1 MFSNYKLFTHPCPR
15 YIKAPYLQF
24 LNCRSSSRA
33 PRLPQRQKC
42 LMLVIH
48 PRWDFKKEIKV
59 EAAVVWFILSDTR
72 CFNIL
77 HHEVGF
83 GIERSYLHIMI
94 LVGPHWKHWVHT
106 VSCHVFLSSAAQTQW
121 TREVTDVK
129 NCSLLFD
136 YSHRWFVR
144 KLQIHLTGWAVQS
157 RSVNYSFHLRWKSA
171 ILPWEMFWNRA
182 GDLWV
187 VESCGC

>member
-15 YIKAPYLQF
+15 YIKALYLQF

-33 PRLPQRQKC
+33 PRLPQRQRC

-48 PRWDFKKEIKV
+48 PLWDFKEEIKV
-59 EAAVVWFILSDTR
+59 EAAVVWFILSDAR

-83 GIERSYLHIMI
+83 GIQSSYLHITI
-94 LVGPHWKHWVHT
+94 LLGLHWQHWVRT
-106 VSCHVFLSSAAQTQW
+106 VSCLVFLSRAAQTHW
-121 TREVTDVK
+121 MCEAADVK

-136 YSHRWFVR
+136 YSHWWFVM
-144 KLQIHLTGWAVQS
+144 KHYIHFTSWAVQS
-157 RSVNYSFHLRWKSA
+157 RAVNCSFHLRWKSA
-171 ILPWEMFWNRA
+171 ILPCEMFWNRA